1 MENQNGC
8 ILQSCN
14 LKKSYTKNGREIP
27 VFDKINA
34 GFPHGKISVITGRS
48 GAGKSTLLNLL
59 GGLDEPTSGSVRFD
73 GIDLGALSNAQLADL
88 RGKNIGIVFQNFNLL
103 SSWTAYENVE
113 AALLHTELSDKER
126 REKVCSFLT
135 NLGLEDRLDNFPAE
149 LSVGQQQ
156 RVAIARTLVHEP
168 KLILAD
174 EPTGDV
180 DPETAKEIID
190 TLMEAVRSK
199 GTTLVIAT
207 HGTFPLDIADKV
219 FSIKDGSLTSQ

>member
-1 MENQNGC
+1 MENQNGY
-8 ILQSCN
+8 ILQGSN
-14 LKKSYTKNGREIP
+14 LKKNYTKNGREIP

-34 GFPHGKISVITGRS
+34 GFPQGKISVITGRS

-59 GGLDEPTSGSVRFD
+59 GGLDEPTSGSVHFD
-73 GIDLGALSNAQLADL
+73 GIEFGTLSNAELADL
-88 RGKNIGIVFQNFNLL
+88 RGNNIGIIFQNFNLL

-113 AALLHTELSDKER
+113 AALLHSNLPDKER
-126 REKVCSFLT
+126 QEKVCSILA
-135 NLGLEDRLDNFPAE
+135 NLGLGDRLDNFPAE

-190 TLMEAVRSK
+190 RLVEAVRSK
-199 GTTLVIAT
+199 GTTLVVAT

-219 FSIKDGSLTSQ
+219 FSIRDGSLISQ